1 MKMNPNRV
9 KTKEELEE
17 EEEDEE
23 QRMYD
28 AKEQMI
34 YAA

>member
-1 MKMNPNRV
+1 MNPNRV